1 MIQSK
6 SDLKLYLKQDAIAL
20 GVNKTKWGGVK
31 NLLFPNE
38 IHSYEVCLRKLEYYE
53 NVGRKQSFLGKMLW
67 LYYKIKH
74 RRKGIKLGFSI
85 APNCFGP
92 GLSIPHYG
100 NIVVNSNARIG
111 ANCRL
116 HSGVNIG
123 ASAGSKEAPYLG
135 DNIYIGPG
143 VILFGAITIT
153 DNVTI
158 GANATVNKSCEEQYV
173 VLAGSPASIVKR
185 NMDNWLTFNQV
196 KTE

>member
-6 SDLKLYLKQDAIAL
+6 QDLNLYLRQDAIAL
-20 GVNKTKWGGVK
+20 NINKSKKGVK
-31 NLLFPNE
+31 KLFFPNE

-53 NVGRKQSFLGKMLW
+53 NVGRKHSLFGKLLW

-74 RRKGIKLGFSI
+74 RRKGLKLGFSI

-92 GLSIPHYG
+92 GLSIAHYG

-116 HSGVNIG
+116 HSSVNIG
-123 ASAGSKEAPYLG
+123 ASAGSKEAPHLG

-143 VILFGAITIT
+143 AILFGSITIA

-158 GANATVNKSCEEQYV
+158 GANATVNKSCNEQYV
-173 VLAGSPASIVKR
+173 VLAGSPASVVKR

-196 KTE
+196 NSE